1 MSILVVFYAVAAAFF
16 LLFLG
21 PMVKY
26 IYEQPMSM
34 TPVIVRGRIRD
45 KVLVVN
51 SVRDGKIRLGDRV
64 MGVWCSD
71 CTVVAFESGHGDF
84 GTYVVDLW
92 QNTPKECTFIA
103 TRPFKLIEE

>member
-1 MSILVVFYAVAAAFF
+1 MLVLLYAVIAFVA
-16 LLFLG
+16 
-21 PMVKY
+21 MV
-26 IYEQPMSM
+26 IAVPAIRHLYEQPMAT

-51 SVRDGKIRLGDRV
+51 FVRDGKIRLGDRV
-64 MGVWCSD
+64 MGAWCAD
-71 CTVVAFESGHGDF
+71 CTIVAFESGHGDF
-84 GTYVVDLW
+84 GTYLVDLW